1 MPLTVNLA
9 KPSDAPKKLALNLKK
24 NESFLVRLAWDCKSD
39 LDLHALVAVN
49 QGAGAKIAEFDDILS
64 IYNVQRTV
72 RGQAEGFLPLAADK
86 TFSVRGGA
94 LVHSPDATDGQL
106 SDDDDE
112 WIRIIPGQ
120 LKLPGSGYI
129 EIVLVAM
136 IHGGNR
142 PQFRNVSNARV
153 IVENEDHE
161 QLLVVNLSEHF
172 GDFTGVQMGSV
183 IIDSNGPAFSP
194 VGVGFVGD
202 FNDVLAQ
209 FS

>member
-1 MPLTVNLA
+1 MSLVVNLV
-9 KPSDAPKKLALNLKK
+9 KPSDAPKKLSLNLQK

-49 QGAGAKIAEFDDILS
+49 QGTGAKIAEFEDILS

-72 RGQAEGFLPLAADK
+72 RGQPEGYLPLAANK
-86 TFSVRGGA
+86 TFSVHGGA

-106 SDDDDE
+106 SDEDDE
-112 WIRIIPGQ
+112 WIRIFPSK
-120 LKLPGSGYI
+120 LALPGTGYI
-129 EIVLVAM
+129 EVVLVAM
-136 IHGGNR
+136 IHGPGN
-142 PQFRNVSNARV
+142 PVFKGVKGARV
-153 IVENEDHE
+153 IVENEQGE

-172 GDFTGVQMGSV
+172 SGFTGLQMGSV
-183 IIDSNGPAFSP
+183 IIDGNGPAFSP
-194 VGVGFVGD
+194 VGVGFSGS